1 LANQAPG
8 FIVAHSHRLE
18 DLTDIAVNFIERFPL
33 APLEQ
38 ETVLV
43 QSNGIAQWLKIN
55 LAQHAGIASMIDVT
69 LPARFQWQAYRAVLG
84 DDIPRTSPFDK
95 ARLSWRLLRLLPD
108 VLEQDARFT
117 PLKNYIA
124 NDLDNRKLYQLS
136 ERLADLFDQYAIY
149 RADWLDNWL
158 NERDVLDNGE
168 PVANEHAWQP
178 ELWRRVASD
187 IGAENLWNNRA
198 TLHQQFIKSA
208 RALNQRPAAI
218 PPRIMVFGI
227 SSLPQQMLEV
237 LDALKHLSQIVLCV
251 HNPSKF
257 YWADIVDGKEQ
268 LKQVVKAKSRLDQKP
283 GMPLEWNDEE
293 LHQLAHPLLASW
305 GKQGRDYIRLLDL
318 YDESIQKQAE
328 LGHMTLELFEPHT
341 VDHVLGQLQDDI
353 LNLRSLH
360 ETQQHWSPLSVQD
373 QSMQFHICHSPQR
386 EVEVLHDRLLAAF
399 AEDPTLKP
407 RDVMVMLPDVDTY
420 APYID
425 AVFGRYARDDNGQD
439 TRAIPYTIADQ
450 TSRHRA
456 PLLIALELL
465 LSSDQLRFTQT
476 DLLTLLGTP
485 AIQRQFNI
493 DDDDVEQLRTWM
505 TNAGGRWGLS
515 AEHRKLFFMPDD
527 DETNSW
533 WFAIKRMMAGYS
545 IGYAEVE
552 RDWQDI
558 AAYTDIGGLGADL
571 VGRFG
576 YFIEQLERW
585 WDRSQEAR
593 SYKDWVPVAEWLID
607 TFFESEEASDA
618 LLKNQIVDQLYQVA
632 EHVDEADNK
641 TELNIALFRESWLSR
656 VDEQNL
662 NQRFLAGAVNFATLM
677 PMRAIP
683 FKFVAILGMNES
695 DYPRNTSQIDFDLMA
710 SRYRPGDRSR
720 RDDDRYLFLEALLS
734 ARDVFYVSWVGFS
747 ARDNSARTPSVLVA
761 QLREHLQQGWHSD
774 LSEHTL
780 AHKLQPFNRAYFDDS
795 SRVFSYASEWAQAHD
810 SVSHQSSSSSVA
822 LTDDLADERTVN
834 LNDIKRFVQEPAR
847 LFFNSRLETYFSVDA
862 DETIDREAFQ
872 LDALTEWKL
881 LQRVVDKTREAVR
894 KELEPEQQMHEE
906 LARIRREGAIG
917 TSMIAERHQQHIQQQ
932 AEDIL
937 ETYGVVAQ
945 GYTRQN
951 ITPYWVDVRHNDVT
965 IEEGIEGLHWDDNG
979 QCAWIITTASQ
990 VAAKKADNIT
1000 DSGWKHFAPYYVGH
1014 LLLNSRQPTVTHIVS
1029 RGGCHFKLPAVA
1041 TDVVNFQLDAMTK
1054 LISLAYR
1061 EPIAMHLD
1069 LARIY
1074 LKTMSKE
1081 DDETAAEAAL
1091 REYYEV
1097 GTSQRKPLVQTAQ
1110 YCARTAGTFSDIRG
1124 QRHFKLFIN
1133 SLYRPMFEFV
1143 EQQGGKKS

>member
-1 LANQAPG
+1 MAEQAPG

-18 DLTDIAVNFIERFPL
+18 DLTDIAVSFIERFPL

-38 ETVLV
+38 ESILV

-108 VLEQDARFT
+108 IIEQDTRFT
-117 PLKNYIA
+117 PLKNYVSD
-124 NDLDNRKLYQLS
+124 DLDNRKLYQLS

-149 RADWLDNWL
+149 RADWLDSWL
-158 NERDVLDNGE
+158 NGQDVLDRDE
-168 PVANEHAWQP
+168 PVAEAQAWQP
-178 ELWRRVASD
+178 ELWRRVAHD
-187 IGAENLWNNRA
+187 IGVEHLWNNRA

-208 RALNQRPAAI
+208 RALNQRPLGI

-237 LDALKHLSQIVLCV
+237 LDALKHVSQVVLCV

-268 LKQVVKAKSRLDQKP
+268 LKQVVKAKSRLAHKP
-283 GMPLEWNDEE
+283 GMPLDWSDEE

-318 YDESIQKQAE
+318 YDESVQKKSA
-328 LGHMTLELFEPHT
+328 LGNMMLELFEPHAT
-341 VDHVLGQLQDDI
+341 EHALGQLQDDI
-353 LNLRSLH
+353 LNLRPLH
-360 ETQQHWSPLSVQD
+360 ETQQAWAPLSEHDHSV
-373 QSMQFHICHSPQR
+373 QFHICHSPQR

-399 AEDPTLKP
+399 AADPELKP

-425 AVFGRYARDDNGQD
+425 AVFGRYARSGDSQD

-476 DLLTLLGTP
+476 DMLTLLSTP
-485 AIQRQFNI
+485 AIQRRFDI
-493 DDDDVEQLRTWM
+493 DDDDIEQLRVWM
-505 TNAGGRWGLS
+505 NESGGRWGLS
-515 AEHRKLFFMPDD
+515 AEHRSQFFMPED

-533 WFAIKRMMAGYS
+533 WFAIKRMMVGYS
-545 IGYAEVE
+545 VGYAELDS
-552 RDWQDI
+552 DWQNI
-558 AAYTDIGGLGADL
+558 APYADIGGLGADL
-571 VGRFG
+571 VGRFS
-576 YFIEQLERW
+576 YFVEQLDLWWERA
-585 WDRSQEAR
+585 REPR
-593 SYKDWVPVAEWLID
+593 SYNDWVPVAEWLVE
-607 TFFESEEASDA
+607 TFFETEEPGDA
-618 LLKNQIVDQLYQVA
+618 LLKNQVVEQLYQVA
-632 EHVDEADNK
+632 EHVDEADNA
-641 TELNIALFRESWLSR
+641 TELTIALFRESWLAR
-656 VDEQNL
+656 VDEHSL

-683 FKFVAILGMNES
+683 FKFVAVLGMNES

-747 ARDNSARTPSVLVA
+747 ARDNSERTPSVLVA
-761 QLREHLQQGWHSD
+761 QLREHIQQGWRTD
-774 LSEHTL
+774 LAEHTW
-780 AHKLQPFNRAYFDDS
+780 AHKLQPFNRAYFDNDT
-795 SRVFSYASEWAQAHD
+795 RVFSYASEWAQAHD
-810 SVSHQSSSSSVA
+810 ATSLSSS
-822 LTDDLADERTVN
+822 LAQGIVQADESAERTVN

-847 LFFNSRLETYFSVDA
+847 LFFNTRLETYFSVDA
-862 DETIDREAFQ
+862 DETTDREAFQ

-881 LQRVVDKTREAVR
+881 IQRVVDKAREAVR
-894 KELEPEQQMHEE
+894 QGHEPEQAIDDE
-906 LARIRREGAIG
+906 LARIRREGALG
-917 TSMIAERHQQHIQQQ
+917 TSAIAERHQRHIEQQV
-932 AEDIL
+932 EDIL
-937 ETYGVVAQ
+937 ATYRIVAD
-945 GYTRQN
+945 GYTRQDT
-951 ITPYWVDVRHNDVT
+951 TPYWLDATFNQITV
-965 IEEGIEGLHWDDNG
+965 EEGLEGLHWDDTG

-990 VAAKKADNIT
+990 VAAKKADDIT
-1000 DSGWKHFAPYYVGH
+1000 DSGWKHFASYYVGH
-1014 LLLNSRQPTVTHIVS
+1014 LLLNRRQPTVTHIVS
-1029 RGGCHFKLPAVA
+1029 RGGCHFKLPPIEPN
-1041 TDVVNFQLDAMTK
+1041 VVNFQLDALTQ
-1054 LISLAYR
+1054 LIAQAYR

-1074 LKTMSKE
+1074 LKAISKE
-1081 DDETAAEAAL
+1081 DNAAAADAAA

-1097 GTSQRKPLVQTAQ
+1097 GSSQRKPLLETAE
-1110 YCARTAGTFSDIRG
+1110 YCARAATSFDEIRENP
-1124 QRHFKLFIN
+1124 HFMAFIDN
-1133 SLYRPMFEFV
+1133 LYRPMFEFV
-1143 EQQGGKKS
+1143 AQQGGKK